1 MLKLAHNDCIY
12 LHFDSQLHYF
22 HSILL
27 GSQPDFIHP
36 ALLLLTQKWRAQR
49 NVLAIG
55 VKQLFSIG
63 VCGLLSLLMERL

>member
-27 GSQPDFIHP
+27 GSQPDFIHR
-36 ALLLLTQKWRAQR
+36 ALLLLTQKWRATEKHAGHR
-49 NVLAIG
+49 GEAA
-55 VKQLFSIG
+55 F
-63 VCGLLSLLMERL
+63 